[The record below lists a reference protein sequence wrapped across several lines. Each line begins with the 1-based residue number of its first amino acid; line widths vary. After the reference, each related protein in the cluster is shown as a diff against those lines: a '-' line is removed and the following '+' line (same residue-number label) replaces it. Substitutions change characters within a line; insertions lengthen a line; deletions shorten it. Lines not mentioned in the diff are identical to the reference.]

1 MKRSVI
7 ALLALVMVFSC
18 VACGTTTTDEAE
30 KPSASVE
37 GSTEEST
44 APSTSGTEEVT
55 VMTYEQFVAAAI
67 DTKVCVETYVQAKQ
81 GWWEKEGQGVGT
93 FYTQNEEGAYF
104 LYEMPCTK
112 AEYDQLTAG
121 TKIRVNGYKAEWSG
135 EVEIIDATFEILEG
149 NFVATAKDVTALLG
163 TEELIKSQNQFVSF
177 KSLTVAAS
185 KNADGEDVAFL
196 YKWDGSGQEGDDLYF
211 KVTVG
216 ENTYSFTVES
226 YLCGA
231 DTDVYKAVKELKVG
245 DKIDAEGFLYWYEGV
260 NPHITAVT
268 PVVEG

>member
-1 MKRSVI
+1 MKRIVI

-44 APSTSGTEEVT
+44 SGTEEVT
-55 VMTYEQFVAAAI
+55 VMTYEQFVAAAV

-121 TKIRVNGYKAEWSG
+121 TKIRVNGYKAVWSG
-135 EVEIIDATFEILEG
+135 EVEIVDATFEILEG

-163 TEELIKSQNQFVSF
+163 TEELIKSQNQFVAF
-177 KSLTVAAS
+177 KGLTVAAS
-185 KNADGEDVAFL
+185 QNADGEDVAFL

-216 ENTYSFTVES
+216 ENTYTFTVES
-226 YLCGA
+226 Y
-231 DTDVYKAVKELKVG
+231 LKVG